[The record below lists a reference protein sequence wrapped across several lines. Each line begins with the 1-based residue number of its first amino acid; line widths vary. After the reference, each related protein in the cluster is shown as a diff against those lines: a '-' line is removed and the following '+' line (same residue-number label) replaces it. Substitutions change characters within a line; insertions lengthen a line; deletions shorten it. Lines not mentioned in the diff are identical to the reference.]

1 MNITEPMSLLTDYLL
16 AVLTGTL
23 SFSLLRMSKMSA
35 KLWAGAFIAIGSA
48 ALVGGTFHGAGHI
61 LSERTLSILWKIT
74 IFIAGFVSFFML
86 MAAVVD
92 CLPKPWRPWVLCL
105 AIIKLGLYLFWM
117 FSHDEFRFVIYDYG
131 PVMVVILCLYG
142 TAFFRFKQKS
152 ALMIV
157 GGLLLSI
164 IAALLQASGWDISP
178 NFNHNDLYHVIQMG
192 ATFLTYKGVK
202 QGAINEGIS

>member
-1 MNITEPMSLLTDYLL
+1 MNVTEPMTLLTDYLL

-23 SFSLLRMSKMSA
+23 SFSLLRMGKPSA
-35 KLWAGAFIAIGSA
+35 KLWAGAFIAIGAA
-48 ALVGGTFHGAGHI
+48 ALVGGTYHGAGQL

-86 MAAVVD
+86 MAAVID
-92 CLPKPWRPWVLCL
+92 CLPKPWSPWILCL
-105 AIIKLGLYLFWM
+105 AIIKLSLYLFWM
-117 FSHDEFRFVIYDYG
+117 SSHDEFRFVIYDYG

-142 TAFFRFKQKS
+142 IAFFRFKQKS
-152 ALMIV
+152 ALMIA

-192 ATFLTYKGVK
+192 ATYLTYKGI
-202 QGAINEGIS
+202 QQEAINEGIS